1 MRAKTK
7 KSLPKAQK
15 GIGKIISSGAKSAA
29 SKLLKGRMI
38 DSQPVPSKYQKKMQT
53 PTNPSTLVGKK
64 GGAMKKMQKGGR
76 TTYSDISGYGKGIV
90 ETKPRVFGKGTKE
103 KEVSYGYG
111 YAGPSGAAITKTK
124 YDKKGLIKKQKT
136 KETTPAEVDKYVA
149 KNESKIEYKKGGVKK
164 MQSGGPTSTN
174 NKAPERKVLP
184 QIAAAIGAGAISG
197 GLALRED
204 IKKANARRKA
214 KKAEKKENK
223 KVDTATPKQQYG
235 GTRKSSAG
243 MKSMFGGKRKISK
256 SCKSGNCTPMRG

>member
-7 KSLPKAQK
+7 KSLPKAQNGTTTPK
-15 GIGKIISSGAKSAA
+15 RKI
-29 SKLLKGRMI
+29 I
-38 DSQPVPSKYQKKMQT
+38 DSQPVPSKYQKKTKT
-53 PTNPSTLVGKK
+53 PVNPRTVIGQK

-76 TTYSDISGYGKGIV
+76 TTYDNISGYGEGII

-149 KNESKIEYKKGGVKK
+149 KNASKIEYKKGGVKK
-164 MQSGGPTSTN
+164 MQSGGVPNTT
-174 NKAPERKVLP
+174 NKAPKRRVLP

-197 GLALRED
+197 GLALKED

-223 KVDTATPKQQYG
+223 KVDTTTPKQQYG
-235 GTRKSSAG
+235 GTRRKSSAG
-243 MKSMFGGKRKISK
+243 MKSMFSGKRKISK